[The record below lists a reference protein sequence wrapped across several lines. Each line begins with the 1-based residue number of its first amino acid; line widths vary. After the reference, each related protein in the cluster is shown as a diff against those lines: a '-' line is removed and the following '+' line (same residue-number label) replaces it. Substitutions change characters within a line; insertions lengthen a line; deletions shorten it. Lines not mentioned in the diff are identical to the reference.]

1 MNEDGWVESY
11 DERHVAGKVLEFGC
25 LVAINLQHSDRH
37 ARGDAAGCGE

>member
-1 MNEDGWVESY
+1 
-11 DERHVAGKVLEFGC
+11 LEFGC